1 MILLTVMITTI
12 LSAGFYPS
20 TFLQPV
26 NGSKNSILNWVYLY
40 KYFFVCLSWKTLN
53 RYFIK
58 SNLIL
63 RGNRYKNPGNKVTK
77 QRRSMDVGFYNAIP
91 KETYIAKWKKLYM
104 NKKIASIF
112 KWKLGPEEFYSA
124 VLLLSLF
131 DIPWNMLYWSS
142 MKCITH
148 SK

>member
-1 MILLTVMITTI
+1 MHCKNFLKVYKSTGEKMFAKYLSADGCFVKTIILLTVMITTI
-12 LSAGFYPS
+12 QSAGFYPS
-20 TFLQPV
+20 TFLQRV
-26 NGSKNSILNWVYLY
+26 NSSKNSILNWVYLY

-104 NKKIASIF
+104 NKR
-112 KWKLGPEEFYSA
+112 
-124 VLLLSLF
+124 
-131 DIPWNMLYWSS
+131 
-142 MKCITH
+142 
-148 SK
+148 